1 MTETGLFAVVLGMG
15 AITYGLRVGSLLL
28 AKRLPRSA
36 WLASF
41 LRFVPVAVLSA
52 IVALEVFASGG
63 QLDLSLLENHRLQAS
78 VLAILV
84 AWRSRSMLLTI
95 AVGLLNSRDVL
106 RRPPLAV
113 LREGLRREPR
123 VTAALEEA
131 TRRAGVEPRW
141 VPIRGGTDG
150 SRLTA
155 MGLPT
160 PNIFAGGQNFHGKTE
175 WLSVEGMERS
185 LETVTH
191 LLGVWVEMSAT
202 KGPRP
207 RP

>member
-95 AVGLLNSRDVL
+95 AVGM
-106 RRPPLAV
+106 
-113 LREGLRREPR
+113 
-123 VTAALEEA
+123 AALWILQA
-131 TRRAGVEPRW
+131 
-141 VPIRGGTDG
+141 I
-150 SRLTA
+150 
-155 MGLPT
+155 
-160 PNIFAGGQNFHGKTE
+160 K
-175 WLSVEGMERS
+175 
-185 LETVTH
+185 
-191 LLGVWVEMSAT
+191 
-202 KGPRP
+202 
-207 RP
+207 